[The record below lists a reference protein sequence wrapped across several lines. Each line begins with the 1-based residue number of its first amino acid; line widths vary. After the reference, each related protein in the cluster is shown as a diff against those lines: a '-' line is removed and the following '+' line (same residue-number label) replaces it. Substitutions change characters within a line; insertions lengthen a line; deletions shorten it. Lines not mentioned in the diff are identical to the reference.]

1 MESPSTLSKTGNVR
15 RRLRVNPDE
24 GHGAGGGH
32 FLKQPEGACFPEDSR
47 NTRQL
52 LLGALEGSIGKGA
65 RQKPWREKILKAF
78 PEDATGIHS
87 FCKHLLSLRALRQAL
102 KIQRRGGTVRESPQ
116 PLEPDWLGFNAGS
129 MLLERLPKLSV
140 PYLPHKIFWKTT

>member
-65 RQKPWREKILKAF
+65 RQKPDRK
-78 PEDATGIHS
+78 
-87 FCKHLLSLRALRQAL
+87 
-102 KIQRRGGTVRESPQ
+102 
-116 PLEPDWLGFNAGS
+116 
-129 MLLERLPKLSV
+129 SV
-140 PYLPHKIFWKTT
+140 V